1 MFVAANLYTHQKTL
15 MKRVLVPILFSVCL
29 SVSGKTYYVATNG
42 NDLNN
47 GTSLKT
53 PFKTWQKGINSA
65 YPGDTI
71 FIRGGEY
78 YLNGTN
84 PWVTVDPTAHPTG
97 KGRSGTKEKP
107 ICFWA
112 YPPDYESGN
121 HPILDCKN
129 AYETYGTNFSCFGLN
144 AVEYWHIKGITV
156 RNAYQRGVAGRRP
169 QGFGATLS
177 RYLKFENCTAYNIS
191 ARGFYYES
199 GAWNNWEST
208 PYWPYE
214 GEHNHDTTYFINCD
228 AYEIRDSVDCSA
240 GDGWKCGNYLG
251 GVLIFDGCRAWNY
264 SDDGFDP
271 SGAGKRIIKNC
282 WAMSTNKYANLCGGN
297 IEGNG
302 FKTSG
307 IGPGGRDR
315 YPHNY
320 VFVEISNCLAANCF
334 GRGFYNN
341 LEYTFQ
347 NNAVY
352 KNNTVYNCYAGFADI
367 ANVSPRTS
375 KYYNNI
381 AYKYTSDYYLAGI
394 FYPSVYEESNNTW
407 KATQRTGDAS
417 WPGWVYNPAFTLS
430 DDDYVSL
437 DASQIMLPR
446 KSDGSLPDITF
457 MKLKSTSQFIDA
469 GIDVGLPYKG
479 KAPDLGYAEYESGS
493 VNPPSPMFVNSTI
506 ENATPSRLEMTY
518 SLTLANIVPST
529 TAFTVRV
536 NNTARNVSSVSIS
549 GTKVYL
555 NLASPVVYGDAITVS
570 YTKPQNNPLQTT
582 AGGQAATLN
591 ATNVTNNVTATA
603 PAYINS
609 VIENVTP
616 SRLEMTYSLTLANV
630 VPSTTAFTVRVNN
643 TARNVNSVS
652 ISGAK
657 VYLNLVSPI
666 VYGDAVTVAYTK
678 PANKP
683 LQTTEGGQ
691 AATLTAQTVLNN
703 CRLIANQPP
712 VANVS
717 SPSKS
722 DTLTAPAT
730 IIIDALVNDPN
741 GSIVKVEFFSDQI
754 KLGEV
759 LNAPYSFTWKDVPE
773 GTYSIYV
780 TAIDNKNTQT
790 VSVPVAVVVESTTT
804 TAIQNPEIDFNNINQ
819 DISGSRI
826 VNIFPNPTEG
836 CFHVNMS
843 GITENERSFII
854 YNLSGQILHS
864 EQSSG
869 HDLTKEFDLSELP
882 AGTFI
887 LVVSSGHKI
896 TDSKKIIKR

>member
-1 MFVAANLYTHQKTL
+1 
-15 MKRVLVPILFSVCL
+15 MKKILVPILFSVCL

-53 PFKTWQKGINSA
+53 PYATWQKGINMA
-65 YPGDTI
+65 QPGDTI
-71 FIRGGEY
+71 FVRGGIY
-78 YLNGTN
+78 YLSGIN
-84 PWVTVDPTAHPTG
+84 PWVTIDPTAHPTG
-97 KGRSGTKEKP
+97 KGRSGTKAKP

-129 AYETYGTNFSCFGLN
+129 AYESYGTNFSCFGLN

-156 RNAYQRGVAGRRP
+156 RNAYQRGVSGRRP
-169 QGFGATLS
+169 QGFGATYS
-177 RYLKFENCTAYNIS
+177 RNLKFENCTAHNIS

-199 GAWNNWEST
+199 GAWNSWESS

-228 AYEIRDSVDCSA
+228 AYDIRDSVNCSA
-240 GDGWKCGNYLG
+240 GDGWKCGNYYG
-251 GVLIFDGCRAWNY
+251 GVMIFDGCRAWNY

-271 SGAGKRIIKNC
+271 GGAGKRIIKNC
-282 WAMSTNKYANLCGGN
+282 WAMSTDKYNSLCGGN
-297 IEGNG
+297 VETNG
-302 FKTSG
+302 FKTGG
-307 IGPGGRDR
+307 IGRGGRDR
-315 YPHNY
+315 YPYDY
-320 VFVEISNCLAANCF
+320 VFVEISNCLAAHN
-334 GRGFYNN
+334 GGIGFYNN
-341 LEYTFQ
+341 LEMVYE
-347 NNAVY
+347 NNAKY
-352 KNNTVYNCYAGFADI
+352 LNNTSYQNQYGFFDMPT
-367 ANVSPRTS
+367 NTVSRGS
-375 KYYNNI
+375 EYRNNI
-381 AYKYTSDYYLAGI
+381 AYNNREKIYEQAGI
-394 FYPSVYEESNNTW
+394 YYPSVYLESNNTW
-407 KATQRTGDAS
+407 VATQRTGEGS
-417 WPGWVYNPAFTLS
+417 WPGWIYNPAFTLI
-430 DDDYVSL
+430 DNDFVSL

-479 KAPDLGYAEYESGS
+479 KAPDLGYAEYGSGPA
-493 VNPPSPMFVNSTI
+493 NPPSPTFVNTSI
-506 ENATPSRLEMTY
+506 ENTTPSRLEMTY
-518 SLTLANIVPST
+518 NLALANIVPPT

-555 NLASPVVYGDAITVS
+555 NLASPVVYGDAVTIS

-591 ATNVTNNVTATA
+591 ATAVTNNVTATA
-603 PAYINS
+603 PVHINS
-609 VIENVTP
+609 VIENATP

-630 VPSTTAFTVRVNN
+630 VPSVTAFTVRVNN
-643 TARNVNSVS
+643 TARNVSSVS

-657 VYLNLVSPI
+657 VYLNLASPI

-678 PANKP
+678 PASKP

-717 SPSKS
+717 SPSKN
-722 DTLTAPAT
+722 DTFTAPAT
-730 IIIDALVNDPN
+730 IIIDALVNDPA

-864 EQSSG
+864 EHSSG

-882 AGTFI
+882 TGTFI